1 MAITMKIARYLT
13 PCKKCKNLKYLI
25 VSLLKYLIIIEY
37 EYESGAFSETDFPVV
52 FFFLPPTDD
61 RIKKINLYF
70 DSVRLN
76 PTDIEISK
84 FGEKFGPSKL
94 DYNNSDKENTRQ
106 SVLRVLKKVAD
117 MSSQKL
123 RRNADGYLTRVPHN
137 NDPFLRPGGKPTHG
151 DRFCLSY

>member
-1 MAITMKIARYLT
+1 MR
-13 PCKKCKNLKYLI
+13 LI
-25 VSLLKYLIIIEY
+25 FQL
-37 EYESGAFSETDFPVV
+37 FS
-52 FFFLPPTDD
+52 FFFHQQMIGL
-61 RIKKINLYF
+61 KKINLYF

-84 FGEKFGPSKL
+84 FGEKFSPYKL

-123 RRNADGYLTRVPHN
+123 RRNADGYLARVPRN

-151 DRFCLSY
+151 DRFYLSY